1 MRGISYEN
9 RYLVMVLSSVI
20 NGKKVAVPRKG
31 ISWRE
36 LLRLAEFHRVV
47 SPVYY
52 GTLGVEKALSAADE
66 EAFYRKYHKEILLE
80 ESYKNALEVIL
91 WQMNRHQVQGV
102 LLRGLEIR
110 SMYPK
115 SELGYT
121 FSLEFLVSPK
131 DMGKVYNIMNSMDY
145 EQQVNRTNH
154 GRLYFRVPG
163 VRVIFYDE
171 IPLGNEIL
179 YKYLT
184 HAAQKYFH
192 GNRKAGIKTWN
203 LSIQFLY
210 QFGRWVDA
218 YMMGELKMR
227 DVMDYYYY
235 IQNPAIISEKRF
247 IEESLEKAGLTEFA
261 KQLNIL
267 ASLWFGQGGE
277 ADTGT
282 AFQLEEYIFSKG
294 MEDRRLDSK
303 IIPYEK
309 TRVDFYQ
316 RDRDEEWGKK
326 QRAWMFPTKE
336 YMVQFFP
343 ILHKIP
349 QLLWVCWGIRGIRVF
364 RKSAE
369 VWIKEKRRQ
378 IHARMTEIKTKII
391 NKINKKEKEGIS
403 EDEEHE
409 DR

>member
-1 MRGISYEN
+1 M
-9 RYLVMVLSSVI
+9 
-20 NGKKVAVPRKG
+20 
-31 ISWRE
+31 
-36 LLRLAEFHRVV
+36 RLAEFHRVV

-52 GTLGVEKALSAADE
+52 GTLGVEKTLSAADE
-66 EAFYRKYHKEILLE
+66 ETFYSKYHKEVLLE

-102 LLRGLEIR
+102 LLRGVEIR

-115 SELGYT
+115 SEMGYT

-163 VRVIFYDE
+163 IRVIFYDE

-179 YKYLT
+179 YKHLT

-192 GNRKAGIKTWN
+192 GNRKAGIKNWN
-203 LSIQFLY
+203 LSMQFLY

-235 IQNPAIISEKRF
+235 IQNPAITNERRF
-247 IEESLEKAGLTEFA
+247 IEELLEKAGLTEFA

-277 ADTGT
+277 VDTGT
-282 AFQLEEYIFSKG
+282 VFQLEEYIFSKG

-309 TRVDFYQ
+309 TRVDF
-316 RDRDEEWGKK
+316 
-326 QRAWMFPTKE
+326 
-336 YMVQFFP
+336 
-343 ILHKIP
+343 
-349 QLLWVCWGIRGIRVF
+349 IR
-364 RKSAE
+364 E
-369 VWIKEKRRQ
+369 
-378 IHARMTEIKTKII
+378 TEIK
-391 NKINKKEKEGIS
+391 NG
-403 EDEEHE
+403 
-409 DR
+409 

>member
-1 MRGISYEN
+1 
-9 RYLVMVLSSVI
+9 
-20 NGKKVAVPRKG
+20 
-31 ISWRE
+31 
-36 LLRLAEFHRVV
+36 
-47 SPVYY
+47 
-52 GTLGVEKALSAADE
+52 
-66 EAFYRKYHKEILLE
+66 
-80 ESYKNALEVIL
+80 
-91 WQMNRHQVQGV
+91 
-102 LLRGLEIR
+102 
-110 SMYPK
+110 
-115 SELGYT
+115 
-121 FSLEFLVSPK
+121 
-131 DMGKVYNIMNSMDY
+131 MNSMDY

-163 VRVIFYDE
+163 IRVIFYDE

-179 YKYLT
+179 YKHLT

-192 GNRKAGIKTWN
+192 GNRKAGIKNWN
-203 LSIQFLY
+203 LSMQFLY

-218 YMMGELKMR
+218 YMMGELKIR

-235 IQNPAIISEKRF
+235 IQNPAITNERRF
-247 IEESLEKAGLTEFA
+247 IEELLEKAGLTEFA

-277 ADTGT
+277 VDTGT
-282 AFQLEEYIFSKG
+282 VFQLEEYIFSKG

-316 RDRDEEWGKK
+316 RDRDKEWVKK
-326 QRAWMFPTKE
+326 QRAWMFPSKE
-336 YMVQFFP
+336 YMMQFFP

-349 QLLWVCWGIRGIRVF
+349 QLLWICWGIRGIRVF
-364 RKSAE
+364 RKSAK
-369 VWIKEKRRQ
+369 VWIKEKRQQ
-378 IHARMTEIKTKII
+378 IHARMAEMKTKII
-391 NKINKKEKEGIS
+391 NKINKKVKKGIP

>member
-9 RYLVMVLSSVI
+9 RFLVMVLSSVI

-52 GTLGVEKALSAADE
+52 GTLGVEKTLSAADE
-66 EAFYRKYHKEILLE
+66 ETFYSKYHKEVLLE

-102 LLRGLEIR
+102 LLRGVEIR

-115 SELGYT
+115 SEMGYT

-163 VRVIFYDE
+163 IRVIFYDE

-179 YKYLT
+179 YKHLT

-192 GNRKAGIKTWN
+192 GNRKAGDK
-203 LSIQFLY
+203 
-210 QFGRWVDA
+210 
-218 YMMGELKMR
+218 EL
-227 DVMDYYYY
+227 
-235 IQNPAIISEKRF
+235 
-247 IEESLEKAGLTEFA
+247 ESLHAVFVSVWQMGRRLYDGGTEDKGCHGLLLLHTESGNNQREKVYRRIAGKGGLTEFA

-277 ADTGT
+277 VDTGT
-282 AFQLEEYIFSKG
+282 VFQLEEYIFSKG
-294 MEDRRLDSK
+294 MEDRRFDSK
-303 IIPYEK
+303 NHS
-309 TRVDFYQ
+309 
-316 RDRDEEWGKK
+316 
-326 QRAWMFPTKE
+326 
-336 YMVQFFP
+336 
-343 ILHKIP
+343 L
-349 QLLWVCWGIRGIRVF
+349 
-364 RKSAE
+364 
-369 VWIKEKRRQ
+369 
-378 IHARMTEIKTKII
+378 
-391 NKINKKEKEGIS
+391 
-403 EDEEHE
+403 
-409 DR
+409 